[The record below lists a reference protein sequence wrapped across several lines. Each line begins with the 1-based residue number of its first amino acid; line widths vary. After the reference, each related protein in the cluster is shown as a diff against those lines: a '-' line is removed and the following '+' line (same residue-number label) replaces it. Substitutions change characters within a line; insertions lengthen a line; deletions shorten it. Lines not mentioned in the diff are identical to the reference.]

1 MKIRRSQC
9 RLSFNMEILILVRQ
23 YLYIEMISG
32 IAFPMLW
39 GIHSTN
45 HLHHSYVVAFVWGVV
60 WIQAPLW
67 YLIRTV
73 QYLPLRFFLCIII
86 SCVQFN
92 LFWTSNPI
100 CRQTSWSSL
109 VRFLACCLCG
119 TKTLQLDSTQLTPV
133 SRLSKC
139 NTFLDEKP
147 SENAVWNILF
157 HCLKFASHAMYVA
170 CANWWHCSL
179 QWKCH

>member
-1 MKIRRSQC
+1 MVIPMMKIRRPQC
-9 RLSFNMEILILVRQ
+9 RFIMGVLILVRR
-23 YLYIEMISG
+23 YLYTQMVTG
-32 IAFPMLW
+32 IAFQMLW
-39 GIHSTN
+39 GIHSTDY
-45 HLHHSYVVAFVWGVV
+45 LHHSNVVAFVWGVV
-60 WIQAPLW
+60 WIQAPLG

-86 SCVQFN
+86 SRVQFN

-109 VRFLACCLCG
+109 VRLLACCLFG
-119 TKTLQLDSTQLTPV
+119 TKTLQVDSTQLTPV

-139 NTFLDEKP
+139 NTFLDENP
-147 SENAVWNILF
+147 CENALC
-157 HCLKFASHAMYVA
+157 HKFANHAKYVA

-179 QWKCH
+179 QWKYH